1 MRVIGR
7 ISGIR
12 RRAPLARAA
21 ARLALLATVLVA
33 GMAQA
38 LPSYAAEGKR
48 VRVTGEVIDSW
59 CYITEIMYPLG
70 TAHHQ
75 CAVWCAAGGIPVG
88 LKDDD
93 GKVYM
98 ILKVESDANSV
109 ANPALLRIQTHR
121 VTAEGDLY
129 VRDGINYLLVN
140 KVVDDSG
147 IVSQT
152 HDEYGIQP
160 FGK

>member
-12 RRAPLARAA
+12 RRAALARAA
-21 ARLALLATVLVA
+21 TRLAMLAAVLVA

-109 ANPALLRIQTHR
+109 ANPAMLRIQTHR

>member
-1 MRVIGR
+1 
-7 ISGIR
+7 
-12 RRAPLARAA
+12 
-21 ARLALLATVLVA
+21 
-33 GMAQA
+33 MAQA

-75 CAVWCAAGGIPVG
+75 CAVRCAAGGIPVG

-98 ILKVESDANSV
+98 VLKVESDTTSV

-129 VRDGINYLLVN
+129 VRDGINSLLVN